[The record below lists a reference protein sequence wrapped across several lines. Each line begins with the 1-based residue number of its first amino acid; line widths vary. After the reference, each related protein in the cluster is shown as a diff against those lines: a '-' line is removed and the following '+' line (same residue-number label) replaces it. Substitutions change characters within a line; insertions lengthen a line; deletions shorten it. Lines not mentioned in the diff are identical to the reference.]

1 MRTSLAD
8 PDRLTRWATTVAL
21 AALAVALQ
29 WSVRPWVGTKIP
41 FLFFLPAIVA
51 TAARCG
57 RGAGIFVTAVGFA
70 SAVLWLLPAGHWW
83 VVGTTDEL
91 SLLIYSI
98 LGLLLATL
106 GARLRLTSA
115 RASAAEQRLVLAGE
129 DTGIG
134 IFDLDL
140 ATRTVY
146 LSPALA
152 LLCRVDVTD
161 GAVALD
167 DVMARMPPEVA
178 IEARSVVA
186 RKLSERATGY
196 EREVRLKVPDG
207 RERWLMLR
215 VHIVWVGERAARM
228 RGACIDITERRAV
241 DDLLGRTQAELGQQ
255 VADLHRLHELSSRLL
270 DTRTLSEHLHM
281 ILVALA
287 DFHGARRGLL
297 ALFDTA
303 SGTLGIATSTG
314 FLPDA
319 VARLIQ
325 TSGIDG
331 ASAICCALRERA
343 VIADTE
349 ADGADPSLR
358 ALAREEGFR
367 AVHATPLIGQ
377 DGTVI
382 GALAIHLDTPHTPT
396 ERECTLA
403 DICARKAATFIER
416 ARAQAAY
423 QESQGRFQAVL
434 DASAV
439 PFVVLA
445 PVREETSGRIVDF
458 EWRYVN
464 AAAARAL
471 RRPADAFEGRR
482 VQDVLPARWSTSD
495 SFMQYAAV
503 VDTNETREFETLV
516 HHEGAEAWFRC
527 VASPMDGSVALWFT
541 DVTARKN
548 DERLLQDAD
557 RRKDEFLATLAHELR
572 NPLAP
577 IRQASA
583 VSRLPQATEAQK
595 RWSHEVIERQV
606 SHMAL
611 LLDDLL
617 DVSRIT
623 RGRLALRRGANTLG
637 DMIEAA
643 VETARP
649 LIDAR
654 HHELE
659 LVLPQAA
666 ILMQADPLRVSQIVA
681 NLLTNAAKYTDPNG
695 RIRLVA
701 ALDADA
707 VVIEVSDN
715 GIGIAPESLPAV
727 FDMFTQLRG
736 TDDRAG
742 GLGIGLAL
750 TKGLVE
756 LHGGSIG
763 VRSEGGGHGSV
774 FTVRLPRGETPA
786 RLPAPGDDLEP
797 RATPARRILV
807 ADDNRD
813 AAESLAALLELEGH
827 QITLAYDGADALLA
841 YTRVR
846 PEICLLDIG
855 MPHRTGN
862 EVAAEIRAR
871 ADGHAP
877 LLVAITGWG
886 QDADRH
892 QALAAGFDH
901 HLTKPIDPAHLLR
914 LIGAARA
921 GERARAGRPGP
932 GRCRLARGTPASA
945 RRSPRPPSPGR
956 SGAGRRTRIA
966 AVRGRRRRSSG

>member
-1 MRTSLAD
+1 MRSAFSD
-8 PDRLTRWATTVAL
+8 PDRLERWATAVAL
-21 AALAVALQ
+21 AACAVAIQ
-29 WSVRPWVGTKIP
+29 WAVRPWVGTKIP
-41 FLFFLPAIVA
+41 FLFFLPAIVV
-51 TAARCG
+51 AASRAG
-57 RGAGIFVTAVGFA
+57 REAGFFVTAVGFA
-70 SAVLWLLPAGHWW
+70 SAWLWLLPPDHWW
-83 VVGTTDEL
+83 VVGSVDNL
-91 SLLIYSI
+91 SLLIYAI
-98 LGLLLATL
+98 LGVLLATV
-106 GARLRLTSA
+106 GARLRVTSA

-140 ATRTVY
+140 ATRIVY
-146 LSPALA
+146 LSPSLA
-152 LLCRVDVTD
+152 LLCRVDTRD
-161 GAVALD
+161 GAVPLD
-167 DVMARMPPEVA
+167 DLMARMPADIA

-186 RKLSERATGY
+186 RKLRERATGY
-196 EREVRLKVPDG
+196 EREVRLTVPDG

-215 VHIVWVGERAARM
+215 VHIVWAGERALRM

-270 DTRTLSEHLHM
+270 DTRTLTEQLQM

-287 DFHGARRGLL
+287 DFHGARRGLVT
-297 ALFDTA
+297 LFDTG

-314 FLPDA
+314 FTPDA
-319 VARLIQ
+319 VARLMQ

-331 ASAICCALRERA
+331 ACAISCARRERT

-349 ADGADPSLR
+349 VDAVDPGLR
-358 ALAREEGFR
+358 VLASEEGFR
-367 AVHATPLIGQ
+367 SVHATPLIGQ
-377 DGTVI
+377 DGEVI
-382 GALAIHLDTPHTPT
+382 GAISIHLDRPRVPT
-396 ERECTLA
+396 ERERTLA

-439 PFVVLA
+439 PFVVLS
-445 PVREETSGRIVDF
+445 PIREDMSGRIVDF
-458 EWRYVN
+458 EWSYVN
-464 AAAARAL
+464 AAAAHAL
-471 RRPADAFEGRR
+471 RRPAAVFEGRR
-482 VQDVLPARWSTSD
+482 VQDVLPARWSSSD
-495 SFMQYAAV
+495 SFAQYVAV
-503 VDTNETREFETLV
+503 AETDATREFEVQV
-516 HHEGAEAWFRC
+516 HHEGVEQWFRC
-527 VASPMDGSVALWFT
+527 VASPLHGSVAVWFNDIT
-541 DVTARKN
+541 TRKN
-548 DERLLQDAD
+548 AEQSLQEAD

-583 VSRLPQATEAQK
+583 ISRLPQATEAQK

-606 SHMAL
+606 RHMAL

-623 RGRLALRRGANTLG
+623 RGRLALRRGTNTLHE
-637 DMIEAA
+637 MIEAA

-649 LIDAR
+649 LVDSR
-654 HHELE
+654 QHQLE
-659 LVLPQAA
+659 VVMPQAT

-701 ALDADA
+701 ALDADD

-736 TDDRAG
+736 SDDRAG

-756 LHGGSIG
+756 LHGGTIAA
-763 VRSEGGGHGSV
+763 RSEGGGRGSV
-774 FTVRLPRGETPA
+774 FTVRLPRGEAPA
-786 RLPAPGDDLEP
+786 REPAPGDDLEP
-797 RATPARRILV
+797 RAASARRILV

-827 QITLAYDGADALLA
+827 EVTLAYDGADALLA
-841 YTRVR
+841 YERVL
-846 PEICLLDIG
+846 PQICLLDIG

-871 ADGHAP
+871 ADGRLP
-877 LLVAITGWG
+877 TLVAITGWG
-886 QDADRH
+886 QDADRS

-901 HLTKPIDPAHLLR
+901 HLTKPVDPAQLLR
-914 LIGAARA
+914 LIGEARA
-921 GERARAGRPGP
+921 AGLARA
-932 GRCRLARGTPASA
+932 
-945 RRSPRPPSPGR
+945 
-956 SGAGRRTRIA
+956 
-966 AVRGRRRRSSG
+966 

>member
-1 MRTSLAD
+1 MA
-8 PDRLTRWATTVAL
+8 VAL

-29 WSVRPWVGTKIP
+29 WSVRPWVGSKIP

-51 TAARCG
+51 IAARCG
-57 RGAGIFVTAVGFA
+57 REAGLLVTAVGFA
-70 SAVLWLLPAGHWW
+70 NAVIWLAPPGRWW
-83 VVGTTDEL
+83 VEGTTDEL
-91 SLLIYSI
+91 SLLIYSV
-98 LGLLLATL
+98 LGVLLATL
-106 GARLRLTSA
+106 GARLHLTSA

-152 LLCRVDVTD
+152 LLCRVDATN

-167 DVMARMPPEVA
+167 DVIARMPPEVA
-178 IEARSVVA
+178 LEASTIVG
-186 RKLSERATGY
+186 RKLSERANGY
-196 EREVRLKVPDG
+196 EREVRLMMPDG

-215 VHIVWVGERAARM
+215 VHIVWSGERAVRM
-228 RGACIDITERRAV
+228 RGACIDITERRAI
-241 DDLLGRTQAELGQQ
+241 DDLLVRTQAELGQQ

-270 DTRTLSEHLHM
+270 DTRTLSEQLHM

-297 ALFDTA
+297 TLFDTA
-303 SGTLGIATSTG
+303 TGTLGIAASTG
-314 FLPDA
+314 FSA
-319 VARLIQ
+319 ATEARLMQ

-331 ASAICCALRERA
+331 ACAISCATRERT
-343 VIADTE
+343 VIADTDTD
-349 ADGADPSLR
+349 AVDPGLR

-367 AVHATPLIGQ
+367 AVHATPLLGQ
-377 DGTVI
+377 GGEAI
-382 GALAIHLDTPHTPT
+382 GALSIQVDAPHTPT
-396 ERECTLA
+396 ERERTLA

-439 PFVVLA
+439 PFVVLS
-445 PVREETSGRIVDF
+445 PVREDTSDQIVDF
-458 EWRYVN
+458 EWTYVN
-464 AAAARAL
+464 AAAAKAL
-471 RRPADAFEGRR
+471 RRPAAAFAGKR
-482 VQDVLPARWSTSD
+482 VLDVLPARWISSD
-495 SFMQYAAV
+495 SFRQYVAV
-503 VDTNETREFETLV
+503 VDTDETREFETLV
-516 HHEGAEAWFRC
+516 HYEGVAQWFRC
-527 VASPMDGSVALWFT
+527 VASPMHGAVALWFN
-541 DVTARKN
+541 DVTTRKN
-548 DERLLQDAD
+548 HERLLQDAD

-583 VSRLPQATEAQK
+583 VSRLPQASEAQK

-606 SHMAL
+606 RHMAL

-623 RGRLALRRGANTLG
+623 RGRLVLRRGANTLG
-637 DMIEAA
+637 EMIEAA

-649 LIDAR
+649 LIDSR

-659 LVLPQAA
+659 VVTPQAT
-666 ILMQADPLRVSQIVA
+666 IVMQADPLRVSQIVA

-695 RIRLVA
+695 HIRLLA
-701 ALDADA
+701 TLDADD

-736 TDDRAG
+736 TGDRAS

-756 LHGGSIG
+756 LHGGTIA
-763 VRSEGGGHGSV
+763 VRSEGGGRGSV
-774 FTVRLPRGETPA
+774 FSVRLPRGEA
-786 RLPAPGDDLEP
+786 SVHAPVPEGVLAP
-797 RATPARRILV
+797 RATPACRILV

-813 AAESLAALLELEGH
+813 AAESLATLLELEGH
-827 QITLAYDGADALLA
+827 DVTLAYDGADALLA
-841 YTRVR
+841 YERVR
-846 PEICLLDIG
+846 PQICLLDIG
-855 MPHRTGN
+855 MPHRNGN

-877 LLVAITGWG
+877 TLVAITGWG
-886 QDADRH
+886 QDADRS

-901 HLTKPIDPAHLLR
+901 HLTKPVDPAQLLR
-914 LIGAARA
+914 LIGEA
-921 GERARAGRPGP
+921 
-932 GRCRLARGTPASA
+932 
-945 RRSPRPPSPGR
+945 R
-956 SGAGRRTRIA
+956 SGAMAGA
-966 AVRGRRRRSSG
+966 

>member
-1 MRTSLAD
+1 MRSDLFD
-8 PDRLTRWATTVAL
+8 SDRPKRWATAVAL
-21 AALAVALQ
+21 AGSAVAIQ
-29 WSVRPWVGTKIP
+29 WAVRPWVGTKIP
-41 FLFFLPAIVA
+41 FLFFLPAIVV
-51 TAARCG
+51 AASRAG
-57 RGAGIFVTAVGFA
+57 RDAGLFVTGVGFV
-70 SAVLWLLPAGHWW
+70 SAWLWLLPAGRWW
-83 VVGTTDEL
+83 VVGTVDNL
-91 SLLIYSI
+91 SLLIYAI
-98 LGLLLATL
+98 LGALLSTV
-106 GARLRLTSA
+106 GARLRVTSA

-152 LLCRVDVTD
+152 LLCRVETRD
-161 GAVALD
+161 GAVPLD
-167 DVMARMPPEVA
+167 AVMARLPPEAA
-178 IEARSVVA
+178 IEARSEVA
-186 RKLSERATGY
+186 RKLAERASGY
-196 EREVRLKVPDG
+196 ERDLRLTLPDG

-215 VHIVWVGERAARM
+215 VHVVWAGDRAVRL

-270 DTRTLSEHLHM
+270 DTRTLAEQLQM

-287 DFHGARRGLL
+287 DFHSARRGLL
-297 ALFDTA
+297 TLFDTG
-303 SGTLGIATSTG
+303 SGTLGIATSAG
-314 FLPDA
+314 FTPDA
-319 VARLIQ
+319 VARLMQ

-331 ASAICCALRERA
+331 ACAICCARRERT
-343 VIADTE
+343 VIEDTE
-349 ADGADPSLR
+349 SDATDAGLR
-358 ALAREEGFR
+358 LLASEEGFR

-377 DGTVI
+377 DGEVI
-382 GALAIHLDTPHTPT
+382 GAISIHLDRPHAPT
-396 ERECTLA
+396 ERERTLA

-439 PFVVLA
+439 PFVILS
-445 PVREETSGRIVDF
+445 PIREDLSGRIVDF
-458 EWRYVN
+458 EWSYVN
-464 AAAARAL
+464 AAAANAL
-471 RRPADAFEGRR
+471 RREAAAFDGRR
-482 VQDVLPARWSTSD
+482 VQDVLPARWANSD
-495 SFMQYAAV
+495 SFRQYVAV
-503 VDTNETREFETLV
+503 VESEQTREFEVAV
-516 HHEGAEAWFRC
+516 HHDGLEQWFRC
-527 VASPMDGSVALWFT
+527 VASPMRGSVALWFNDIT
-541 DVTARKN
+541 TRKN

-583 VSRLPQATEAQK
+583 ISRLPQATDAQK

-606 SHMAL
+606 RHMAL

-623 RGRLALRRGANTLG
+623 RGRLALRRGTHTLRE
-637 DMIEAA
+637 MIEAA

-649 LIDAR
+649 LVDSR
-654 HHELE
+654 QHELE
-659 LVLPQAA
+659 VVMPQAT

-681 NLLTNAAKYTDPNG
+681 NLLTNAAKYTEPNG
-695 RIRLVA
+695 RIRLLA
-701 ALDADA
+701 ALDADD

-736 TDDRAG
+736 SDDRAG

-763 VRSEGGGHGSV
+763 VRSEGGGRGSV
-774 FTVRLPRGETPA
+774 FTVRLPRGETPERA
-786 RLPAPGDDLEP
+786 AAAGDGLEP
-797 RATPARRILV
+797 RAAPARRILV

-813 AAESLAALLELEGH
+813 AAESLAALLQLEGH
-827 QITLAYDGADALLA
+827 EVTLAYDGADALLA
-841 YTRVR
+841 YERVR
-846 PEICLLDIG
+846 PQVCLLDIG
-855 MPHRTGN
+855 MPYRTGN
-862 EVAAEIRAR
+862 EVAAEIRSR
-871 ADGHAP
+871 DDGHSP
-877 LLVAITGWG
+877 TLVAITGWG
-886 QDADRH
+886 QDADRS

-901 HLTKPIDPAHLLR
+901 HLTKPVDPVQLLR
-914 LIGAARA
+914 LIGESQASELVRA
-921 GERARAGRPGP
+921 
-932 GRCRLARGTPASA
+932 
-945 RRSPRPPSPGR
+945 
-956 SGAGRRTRIA
+956 
-966 AVRGRRRRSSG
+966 

>member
-1 MRTSLAD
+1 MRSPFPD
-8 PDRLTRWATTVAL
+8 PDHLKRWAIAVAL

-29 WSVRPWVGTKIP
+29 WSVRPWVGSKIP

-57 RGAGIFVTAVGFA
+57 RGAGLFVTAVGFA
-70 SAVLWLLPAGHWW
+70 NAVLWLVPPGRWW
-83 VVGTTDEL
+83 VVGPTDQL
-91 SLLIYSI
+91 SLLIYSV
-98 LGLLLATL
+98 LGVLLAML

-115 RASAAEQRLVLAGE
+115 RASVAEQRLVLAGE

-161 GAVALD
+161 GAVALE
-167 DVMARMPPEVA
+167 DVMGRMPPEVA
-178 IEARSVVA
+178 REARAVVA
-186 RKLSERATGY
+186 RKLSERAAGY
-196 EREVRLKVPDG
+196 EREVRLTLPDG

-215 VHIVWVGERAARM
+215 VHIVWSGDRAVRM

-241 DDLLGRTQAELGQQ
+241 DDLLRLTQAELGQQ

-270 DTRTLSEHLHM
+270 DTRTLSEQLQM

-287 DFHGARRGLL
+287 DFHSARRGVLT
-297 ALFDTA
+297 LFDTA
-303 SGTLGIATSTG
+303 TGTLGIDTSTG
-314 FLPDA
+314 FSADA
-319 VARLIQ
+319 VARLMQ

-331 ASAICCALRERA
+331 ACAISCATRERT

-349 ADGADPSLR
+349 ADGVDPGLR
-358 ALAREEGFR
+358 TLAREEGFR
-367 AVHATPLIGQ
+367 AVHATPLMGQ
-377 DGTVI
+377 GGEVT
-382 GALAIHLDTPHTPT
+382 GALSIHLDAPRAPT
-396 ERECTLA
+396 QRERTLA

-439 PFVVLA
+439 PFVVLS
-445 PVREETSGRIVDF
+445 PVRENTSGQIVDF
-458 EWRYVN
+458 EWTYVN
-464 AAAARAL
+464 AAAANAL
-471 RRPADAFEGRR
+471 RRPVEAFAGKR

-495 SFMQYAAV
+495 SFRQYIAV
-503 VDTNETREFETLV
+503 VEADETREFEALV
-516 HHEGAEAWFRC
+516 HHAGVEQWFRC
-527 VASPMDGSVALWFT
+527 VASPMHGAVALWFT
-541 DVTARKN
+541 DITTRKN
-548 DERLLQDAD
+548 DHRMLQEAD

-583 VSRLPQATEAQK
+583 ISRLPQATEAQK
-595 RWSHEVIERQV
+595 RWGHEVIERQV
-606 SHMAL
+606 RHMAL

-623 RGRLALRRGANTLG
+623 RGRLELRRGPNTLG
-637 DMIEAA
+637 EMIEAA

-649 LIDAR
+649 LIDSRQHA
-654 HHELE
+654 LE
-659 LVLPQAA
+659 VVTPQAT
-666 ILMQADPLRVSQIVA
+666 IVMQADPLRVSQIVA
-681 NLLTNAAKYTDPNG
+681 NLLTNAAKYTDPHG
-695 RIRLVA
+695 RIRLLA
-701 ALDADA
+701 ALDADD

-727 FDMFTQLRG
+727 FDMFTQLHG
-736 TDDRAG
+736 AEDSAG

-763 VRSEGGGHGSV
+763 VRSEGSGRGSV
-774 FTVRLPRGETPA
+774 FTVRLPRGEASA
-786 RLPAPGDDLEP
+786 RTRTRALTGEAQP

-813 AAESLAALLELEGH
+813 AAESLGALLELEGH
-827 QITLAYDGADALLA
+827 EVTLAYDGADALLA
-841 YTRVR
+841 YERVR
-846 PEICLLDIG
+846 PQICLLDIG

-862 EVAAEIRAR
+862 EVAAEIRSREDGR
-871 ADGHAP
+871 AP
-877 LLVAITGWG
+877 TLVAITGWG
-886 QDADRH
+886 QDTDRN

-901 HLTKPIDPAHLLR
+901 HLTKPVDPAQLLR
-914 LIGAARA
+914 LIGEARM
-921 GERARAGRPGP
+921 GE
-932 GRCRLARGTPASA
+932 L
-945 RRSPRPPSPGR
+945 
-956 SGAGRRTRIA
+956 TRVSDA
-966 AVRGRRRRSSG
+966 

>member
-1 MRTSLAD
+1 MRPTFPD
-8 PDRLTRWATTVAL
+8 PDRLTRWATTAAL

-29 WSVRPWVGTKIP
+29 WAMPPWVGSKIP
-41 FLFFLPAIVA
+41 FLFFLPAIGA
-51 TAARCG
+51 AAARCG
-57 RGAGIFVTAVGFA
+57 RGAGLFVTAVGLC
-70 SAVLWLLPAGHWW
+70 SAVLWLAPPGQWW
-83 VVGTTDEL
+83 AVGTSDQL
-91 SLLIYSI
+91 SLLIYAL
-98 LGLLLATL
+98 LGVLLAL
-106 GARLRLTSA
+106 IGARLRLTSA

-140 ATRTVY
+140 ATHTVY

-152 LLCRVDVTD
+152 LLCRVDVSN
-161 GAVALD
+161 GAARLE

-178 IEARSVVA
+178 LEARSVVA
-186 RKLSERATGY
+186 RKLRERATGY
-196 EREVRLKVPDG
+196 EREVRLQVPDG

-215 VHIVWVGERAARM
+215 VHIVWSGDRAVRM
-228 RGACIDITERRAV
+228 RGACIDVTERRAV

-270 DTRTLSEHLHM
+270 DSRTLSEQLHM

-287 DFHGARRGLL
+287 DFHGAGRGVLT
-297 ALFDTA
+297 LFDTA
-303 SGTLGIATSTG
+303 SGTLGIDSSTG
-314 FLPDA
+314 FTPDA
-319 VARLIQ
+319 VARLMQ

-331 ASAICCALRERA
+331 ACAICCARRERT

-349 ADGADPSLR
+349 AADVDPGLR
-358 ALAREEGFR
+358 ALSREEGFR

-377 DGTVI
+377 DGQVL
-382 GALAIHLDTPHTPT
+382 GALSIHLDTPHAPT
-396 ERECTLA
+396 ERERTLA

-416 ARAQAAY
+416 ARAQDAY
-423 QESQGRFQAVL
+423 LESQGRFQAVL

-439 PFVVLA
+439 PFVVLS
-445 PVREETSGRIVDF
+445 PIRENTSGQIVDF
-458 EWRYVN
+458 EWSYVN
-464 AAAARAL
+464 AAAAKAL
-471 RRPADAFEGRR
+471 RHPADAFTAKR
-482 VQDVLPARWSTSD
+482 VLDVLPARWSTSD
-495 SFMQYAAV
+495 SFRQYVAV
-503 VDTNETREFETLV
+503 VENAETREFETLV
-516 HHEGAEAWFRC
+516 HHEGVAQWFRC
-527 VASPMDGSVALWFT
+527 VASPLRGSVALWFNDIT
-541 DVTARKN
+541 TRKN
-548 DERLLQDAD
+548 DERQLQEAD

-583 VSRLPQATEAQK
+583 VSRLPQATEEQK
-595 RWSHEVIERQV
+595 RWGHEVIERQV
-606 SHMAL
+606 RHMAL

-623 RGRLALRRGANTLG
+623 RGRLALRRGTNTLVE
-637 DMIEAA
+637 MMEAA

-649 LIDAR
+649 LIDSR

-659 LVLPQAA
+659 VVTPQAQ
-666 ILMQADPLRVSQIVA
+666 ILMQADPLRVSQIIA
-681 NLLTNAAKYTDPNG
+681 NLLTNAAKYTDANG
-695 RIRLVA
+695 RIKLLA
-701 ALDADA
+701 ALDGDD

-736 TDDRAG
+736 SDDRAG

-763 VRSEGGGHGSV
+763 VHSEGAGRGSV
-774 FTVRLPRGETPA
+774 FTVRLPRGEAPVCAPA
-786 RLPAPGDDLEP
+786 AGDDLEP

-827 QITLAYDGADALLA
+827 EVTLAYDGADALLA
-841 YTRVR
+841 YDRVH
-846 PEICLLDIG
+846 PQVCLLDIG
-855 MPHRTGN
+855 MPHRNGN

-871 ADGHAP
+871 VDGRLP
-877 LLVAITGWG
+877 TLVAITGWG
-886 QDADRH
+886 QDADRS

-901 HLTKPIDPAHLLR
+901 HLTKPVDPAQLLR
-914 LIGAARA
+914 LIGATRSGELARA
-921 GERARAGRPGP
+921 
-932 GRCRLARGTPASA
+932 
-945 RRSPRPPSPGR
+945 
-956 SGAGRRTRIA
+956 
-966 AVRGRRRRSSG
+966 

>member
-1 MRTSLAD
+1 MRTVSHI
-8 PDRLTRWATTVAL
+8 PDRMKRWGAALAL

-29 WSVRPWVGTKIP
+29 WSMRPWVGAKIP

-51 TAARCG
+51 TAALCG
-57 RGAGIFVTAVGFA
+57 RGAGLFVTAVGFA
-70 SAVLWLLPAGHWW
+70 SALLWLVPAGSWW
-83 VVGTTDEL
+83 VVETTDEL
-91 SLLIYSI
+91 SMLIFTI
-98 LGLLLATL
+98 LGVLLATL
-106 GARLRLTSA
+106 GARLHITSA

-140 ATRTVY
+140 ATRSIY

-161 GAVALD
+161 GAVPLEA
-167 DVMARMPPEVA
+167 VMANMPADVVG
-178 IEARSVVA
+178 EARAVIV
-186 RKLSERATGY
+186 RKLAERADGY
-196 EREVRLKVPDG
+196 EREVRLALPDG

-215 VHIVWVGERAARM
+215 VHIVWSGDRAIRL

-270 DTRTLSEHLHM
+270 DTRTLSEQLQM

-287 DFHGARRGLL
+287 DFHAARRGVLT
-297 ALFDTA
+297 LFDTR
-303 SGTLGIATSTG
+303 SGTLGIQTSIG
-314 FLPDA
+314 FTPDA
-319 VARLIQ
+319 VARLMQ

-331 ASAICCALRERA
+331 ACAISCARRERT
-343 VIADTE
+343 VIVDIADI
-349 ADGADPSLR
+349 AAANVDPGLR

-367 AVHATPLIGQ
+367 AVHATPLIGL
-377 DGTVI
+377 DGEVI
-382 GALAIHLDTPHTPT
+382 GALSIHGDLPHAPS
-396 ERECTLA
+396 ERERTLA

-423 QESQGRFQAVL
+423 QESQGQFQAVL

-445 PVREETSGRIVDF
+445 PVREQGSGEIVDF
-458 EWRYVN
+458 EWSYVN
-464 AAAARAL
+464 DAAARAL
-471 RRPADAFEGRR
+471 HRPASAFEGRR
-482 VQDVLPARWSTSD
+482 VQDLLPARWRTSEA
-495 SFMQYAAV
+495 FRHYAAV
-503 VDTNETREFETLV
+503 VDHQQTREFETLV
-516 HHEGAEAWFRC
+516 HHEGAEEWFSC
-527 VASPMDGSVALWFT
+527 VASPMRGSVALWFT
-541 DVTARKN
+541 DVTTRKQ
-548 DERLLQDAD
+548 DERSLQDAD

-606 SHMAL
+606 RHMAL

-623 RGRLALRRGANTLG
+623 RGRLVLRRGTNTLG
-637 DMIEAA
+637 DMIDAA

-649 LIDAR
+649 LIDTRR
-654 HHELE
+654 HDLE
-659 LVLPQAA
+659 VVTPQAR

-681 NLLTNAAKYTDPNG
+681 NLLANAAKYTDPQG

-701 ALDADA
+701 ALDADD

-715 GIGIAPESLPAV
+715 GIGIAPESVPAV

-736 TDDRAG
+736 TGDRAG

-756 LHGGSIG
+756 LHGGTIA
-763 VRSEGGGHGSV
+763 VRSEGAGLGSV
-774 FTVRLPRGETPA
+774 FTVRLPRGDSPD
-786 RLPAPGDDLEP
+786 RVAPPDDGVEP
-797 RATPARRILV
+797 RAASARRILV

-813 AAESLAALLELEGH
+813 AAESLATLLQLEGH
-827 QITLAYDGADALLA
+827 EVTLAYDGAEALLA
-841 YTRVR
+841 FERVR
-846 PEICLLDIG
+846 PQICLLDIG

-862 EVAAEIRAR
+862 EVAAAIRSHR
-871 ADGHAP
+871 DGGRP

-886 QDADRH
+886 QDADR
-892 QALAAGFDH
+892 QLALAAGFDH
-901 HLTKPIDPAHLLR
+901 HMTKPVDPVQLFR
-914 LIGAARA
+914 LIGEARLGELA
-921 GERARAGRPGP
+921 GA
-932 GRCRLARGTPASA
+932 
-945 RRSPRPPSPGR
+945 
-956 SGAGRRTRIA
+956 
-966 AVRGRRRRSSG
+966 

>member
-1 MRTSLAD
+1 MRAAFSD
-8 PDRLTRWATTVAL
+8 PDRLVRWATAVAL
-21 AALAVALQ
+21 AMLAVALQ

-51 TAARCG
+51 AAARCG
-57 RGAGIFVTAVGFA
+57 RGAGFFVAGVGFCNA
-70 SAVLWLLPAGHWW
+70 LLWLVPPGHWW
-83 VVGTTDEL
+83 VVGPTDEL
-91 SLLIYSI
+91 SLLIYAV
-98 LGLLLATL
+98 LGALLATL
-106 GARLRLTSA
+106 GARLRVTSA

-152 LLCRVDVTD
+152 LLCRVDASG
-161 GAVALD
+161 GAVKLE
-167 DVMARMPPEVA
+167 DVLARMPPEVA
-178 IEARSVVA
+178 QEARSVVG

-196 EREVRLKVPDG
+196 EREVRLRVPDG

-215 VHIVWVGERAARM
+215 VHIVWAGDRAVRM

-241 DDLLGRTQAELGQQ
+241 DDLLVRTQAELGQQ

-270 DTRTLSEHLHM
+270 DTRTLSEQMHM

-287 DFHGARRGLL
+287 DFHNARRGLL
-297 ALFDTA
+297 TLFDTA
-303 SGTLGIATSTG
+303 SGTLGIDSSSG
-314 FLPDA
+314 FTPDA
-319 VARLIQ
+319 IARLMQ

-331 ASAICCALRERA
+331 ACALCCARRERT
-343 VIADTE
+343 IIEDTE
-349 ADGADPSLR
+349 AGALDPGLR
-358 ALAREEGFR
+358 ALASEEGFR

-377 DGTVI
+377 DGEVI
-382 GALAIHLDTPHTPT
+382 GALSIHLDMPHAPT
-396 ERECTLA
+396 QRERTLA

-416 ARAQAAY
+416 ARAKAAY
-423 QESQGRFQAVL
+423 QESQGRFRAVL

-439 PFVVLA
+439 PFVVLS
-445 PVREETSGRIVDF
+445 PVREDTRGQIVDF
-458 EWRYVN
+458 EWSYVN
-464 AAAARAL
+464 AAAAKAL
-471 RRPADAFEGRR
+471 HRPVEAFAGKR
-482 VQDVLPARWSTSD
+482 VLDVLPARWSTSE
-495 SFMQYAAV
+495 SFHQYVAV
-503 VDTNETREFETLV
+503 VEGADTREFETMT
-516 HHEGAEAWFRC
+516 HHDGVTQWFRC
-527 VASPMDGSVALWFT
+527 VASPMDGSVALWFN
-541 DVTARKN
+541 DITARKT
-548 DERLLQDAD
+548 DERLLQEAD

-583 VSRLPQATEAQK
+583 VSRLPQATEEQK

-606 SHMAL
+606 RHMAL

-623 RGRLALRRGANTLG
+623 RGRLALRRDTNTLG
-637 DMIEAA
+637 EMIEAA

-649 LIDAR
+649 LIDSRQHA
-654 HHELE
+654 LE
-659 LVLPQAA
+659 VVTPQAR

-681 NLLTNAAKYTDPNG
+681 NLLTNAAKYTDPHG
-695 RIRLVA
+695 RIRLLA
-701 ALDADA
+701 ALDGDD

-736 TDDRAG
+736 TDDRAS

-756 LHGGSIG
+756 LHGGSIS
-763 VRSEGGGHGSV
+763 VYSEGGGRGSV
-774 FTVRLPRGETPA
+774 FTVRLPRGETPVRA
-786 RLPAPGDDLEP
+786 PTPGDALEP
-797 RATPARRILV
+797 RATSARRILV

-827 QITLAYDGADALLA
+827 EVTLAYDGADALLA
-841 YTRVR
+841 YERVR
-846 PEICLLDIG
+846 PQVCLLDIG

-862 EVAAEIRAR
+862 EVAAEIRSR
-871 ADGHAP
+871 EDGHLP
-877 LLVAITGWG
+877 TLVAITGWG
-886 QDADRH
+886 QDTDRS

-914 LIGAARA
+914 LIGEARSREL
-921 GERARAGRPGP
+921 ERA
-932 GRCRLARGTPASA
+932 
-945 RRSPRPPSPGR
+945 
-956 SGAGRRTRIA
+956 
-966 AVRGRRRRSSG
+966 

>member
-1 MRTSLAD
+1 MRSTFTD
-8 PDRLTRWATTVAL
+8 PDHLKRWAIAVAL

-29 WSVRPWVGTKIP
+29 WSVRPWVGSKIP

-57 RGAGIFVTAVGFA
+57 RRAGLFVTGVGFA
-70 SAVLWLLPAGHWW
+70 SVVLWLAPPGRWW
-83 VVGTTDEL
+83 VEDTTDAL
-91 SLLIYSI
+91 SLLIYSV
-98 LGLLLATL
+98 LGVLLATL
-106 GARLRLTSA
+106 GARVRLTSA

-140 ATRTVY
+140 ATRIAY

-167 DVMARMPPEVA
+167 DVMANMPPEVA
-178 IEARSVVA
+178 LEARSVVA
-186 RKLSERATGY
+186 SKLRERAAGY
-196 EREVRLKVPDG
+196 EREVRLRLPDG

-215 VHIVWVGERAARM
+215 VHIVWSGERAVRL

-270 DTRTLSEHLHM
+270 DTSTLSEQLQM

-297 ALFDTA
+297 TLFDTA
-303 SGTLGIATSTG
+303 TGTLGIAASTG
-314 FLPDA
+314 FTPDA
-319 VARLIQ
+319 VARLMQ

-331 ASAICCALRERA
+331 ACAISCATRERT

-349 ADGADPSLR
+349 IDAVDPGLR

-367 AVHATPLIGQ
+367 AVHATPLMGQ
-377 DGTVI
+377 GDEAL
-382 GALAIHLDTPHTPT
+382 GALSIHLDAQHTPT
-396 ERECTLA
+396 ERERTLA
-403 DICARKAATFIER
+403 DICAHKAATFIER
-416 ARAQAAY
+416 AQAQAAY

-439 PFVVLA
+439 PFVVLS
-445 PVREETSGRIVDF
+445 PVREDTSGQVVDF
-458 EWRYVN
+458 EWTYVN
-464 AAAARAL
+464 DAAAKAL
-471 RRPADAFEGRR
+471 HRPVAAFAGKR
-482 VQDVLPARWSTSD
+482 VQDVLPARWATSE
-495 SFMQYAAV
+495 SFRQYVAV
-503 VDTNETREFETLV
+503 VDSDETREFEALV
-516 HHEGAEAWFRC
+516 HYEGTEQWFRC
-527 VASPMDGSVALWFT
+527 VASPMHGAVALWFT
-541 DVTARKN
+541 DITTRKN
-548 DERLLQDAD
+548 HERLLQDAD

-606 SHMAL
+606 RHMAL

-623 RGRLALRRGANTLG
+623 RGRLALRRGANTLSE
-637 DMIEAA
+637 MIETA

-649 LIDAR
+649 LIDSR

-659 LVLPQAA
+659 VVTPQAT
-666 ILMQADPLRVSQIVA
+666 IVMQADPLRVSQIVA

-695 RIRLVA
+695 RIRLLA
-701 ALDADA
+701 ALDGDD

-756 LHGGSIG
+756 LHGGTIV
-763 VRSEGGGHGSV
+763 VRSEGGGRGSV
-774 FTVRLPRGETPA
+774 FTVRLPRGEAPA
-786 RLPAPGDDLEP
+786 RAPAPADGLEP
-797 RATPARRILV
+797 RATSARRILV

-813 AAESLAALLELEGH
+813 AAESLAALLMLEGH
-827 QITLAYDGADALLA
+827 DVTLAYDGADALLA
-841 YTRVR
+841 YERVR
-846 PEICLLDIG
+846 PQICLLDIG
-855 MPHRTGN
+855 MPYRNGN

-871 ADGHAP
+871 ADGYTP
-877 LLVAITGWG
+877 TLVAITGWG
-886 QDADRH
+886 QDADRS

-901 HLTKPIDPAHLLR
+901 HLTKPVDPAQLLR
-914 LIGAARA
+914 LIGEARA
-921 GERARAGRPGP
+921 GE
-932 GRCRLARGTPASA
+932 LAR
-945 RRSPRPPSPGR
+945 
-956 SGAGRRTRIA
+956 
-966 AVRGRRRRSSG
+966 V

>member
-1 MRTSLAD
+1 MRAAFSD
-8 PDRLTRWATTVAL
+8 SDRLVRWATAL
-21 AALAVALQ
+21 ALAMLAVALQ

-51 TAARCG
+51 AAARCG
-57 RGAGIFVTAVGFA
+57 RGAGFFVTGVGFG
-70 SAVLWLLPAGHWW
+70 SALLWLLPPGRWW
-83 VVGTTDEL
+83 VVGPTDEL
-91 SLLIYSI
+91 SLLIYTV
-98 LGLLLATL
+98 LGALLATL
-106 GARLRLTSA
+106 GARLRVTSA

-152 LLCRVDVTD
+152 LLCRVDASGGPVK
-161 GAVALD
+161 LE
-167 DVMARMPPEVA
+167 DVMAHMPPEVA
-178 IEARSVVA
+178 QEARSVVA
-186 RKLSERATGY
+186 HKLSERAIGY
-196 EREVRLKVPDG
+196 EREVRLNVPDG
-207 RERWLMLR
+207 PERWLMLR
-215 VHIVWVGERAARM
+215 VHIVWSGDRAVRM

-241 DDLLGRTQAELGQQ
+241 DDLLVRTQAELGQQ

-270 DTRTLSEHLHM
+270 DTRTLSEQLQM

-297 ALFDTA
+297 TLFDTA
-303 SGTLGIATSTG
+303 SGTLGIESSTG
-314 FLPDA
+314 FMPDA
-319 VARLIQ
+319 LARLMQ

-331 ASAICCALRERA
+331 ACAICCAQRERT
-343 VIADTE
+343 VIVDTE
-349 ADGADPSLR
+349 AGDVDAGLR
-358 ALAREEGFR
+358 ALANEEGFR

-377 DGTVI
+377 DGEVM
-382 GALAIHLDTPHTPT
+382 GALSIHLDRPHAPT
-396 ERECTLA
+396 EREHTLA

-439 PFVVLA
+439 PFVVLS
-445 PVREETSGRIVDF
+445 PIREDASGQVVDF
-458 EWRYVN
+458 EWSYVN
-464 AAAARAL
+464 AAAAKAL
-471 RRPADAFEGRR
+471 HRPADAFAGKR
-482 VQDVLPARWSTSD
+482 VLDVLPARWATSE
-495 SFMQYAAV
+495 SFRQYVAV
-503 VDTNETREFETLV
+503 VEAEETREFETLV
-516 HHEGAEAWFRC
+516 HHEGAEEWFRC
-527 VASPMDGSVALWFT
+527 IASPMRGSVALWFN
-541 DVTARKN
+541 DITARKT
-548 DERLLQDAD
+548 DERLLQEAD

-606 SHMAL
+606 RHMAL

-623 RGRLALRRGANTLG
+623 RGRLALRRSTNTLAE
-637 DMIEAA
+637 MIEAG

-649 LIDAR
+649 LIDSR

-659 LVLPQAA
+659 VVTPQAR

-681 NLLTNAAKYTDPNG
+681 NLLTNAAKYTDPHG
-695 RIRLVA
+695 RIRLLA
-701 ALDADA
+701 ALDADD

-736 TDDRAG
+736 TGDRAS

-756 LHGGSIG
+756 LHGGHIG
-763 VRSEGGGHGSV
+763 VHSEGGGRGSV
-774 FTVRLPRGETPA
+774 FTVRLPRGEAPA
-786 RLPAPGDDLEP
+786 RAPAPGDDLEP

-827 QITLAYDGADALLA
+827 EVTLAYDGADALLA
-841 YTRVR
+841 YERVR
-846 PEICLLDIG
+846 PQICLLDIG
-855 MPHRTGN
+855 MPHRSGN
-862 EVAAEIRAR
+862 EVAAEIRSR
-871 ADGHAP
+871 ENGRLP
-877 LLVAITGWG
+877 ILVAITGWG
-886 QDADRH
+886 QDADRSE
-892 QALAAGFDH
+892 ALAAGFDH
-901 HLTKPIDPAHLLR
+901 HLTKPIDPTQLLR
-914 LIGAARA
+914 LIGEARA
-921 GERARAGRPGP
+921 GELARA
-932 GRCRLARGTPASA
+932 
-945 RRSPRPPSPGR
+945 
-956 SGAGRRTRIA
+956 
-966 AVRGRRRRSSG
+966 

>member
-1 MRTSLAD
+1 MPASMRAFLSD
-8 PDRLTRWATTVAL
+8 PDRLRRWAAAVAL
-21 AALAVALQ
+21 AALAVAVQ
-29 WSVRPWVGTKIP
+29 WCVRPWVGTKIP

-51 TAARCG
+51 ASARAG
-57 RGAGIFVTAVGFA
+57 RGAGLFVTAAGFV
-70 SAVLWLLPAGHWW
+70 SAWLWLLPAGHWW
-83 VVGTTDEL
+83 VDGATDNL
-91 SLLIYSI
+91 SMLIYVV
-98 LGLLLATL
+98 LGVLLATV
-106 GARLRLTSA
+106 GARLRVTSA

-140 ATRTVY
+140 ATRIVY

-152 LLCRVDVTD
+152 LLCRVEARD
-161 GAVALD
+161 GAVPVD
-167 DVMARMPPEVA
+167 EVMARMPPEVA
-178 IEARSVVA
+178 IEARSVLA
-186 RKLSERATGY
+186 SKLRERASGY
-196 EREVRLKVPDG
+196 EREVRLSVPDG
-207 RERWLMLR
+207 RDRWLMLR
-215 VHIVWVGERAARM
+215 VHIVWSGERALRL

-270 DTRTLSEHLHM
+270 DTRTLIEQLHM

-297 ALFDTA
+297 TLFDIG

-314 FLPDA
+314 FTPDA
-319 VARLIQ
+319 IARLMQ

-331 ASAICCALRERA
+331 ACALACAHRERT
-343 VIADTE
+343 VIEDTQVDE
-349 ADGADPSLR
+349 VDPGLR
-358 ALAREEGFR
+358 ALASEEGFR

-377 DGTVI
+377 HGEVI
-382 GALAIHLDTPHTPT
+382 GAISIHLDRPHAPG
-396 ERECTLA
+396 ERERTLA

-439 PFVVLA
+439 PFVVLS
-445 PVREETSGRIVDF
+445 PIREDASGAIVDF
-458 EWRYVN
+458 EWSYVN
-464 AAAARAL
+464 VAAAKAL
-471 RRPADAFEGRR
+471 RRPAEAFEGKR
-482 VQDVLPARWSTSD
+482 VQDVLPARWASSD
-495 SFMQYAAV
+495 SFAQYVAV
-503 VDTNETREFETLV
+503 VETEATREFEVRV
-516 HHEGAEAWFRC
+516 HHQNVEQWFRC
-527 VASPMDGSVALWFT
+527 VASPLRGSVAVWFNDIT
-541 DVTARKN
+541 TRKN
-548 DERLLQDAD
+548 AEQSLQEAD

-606 SHMAL
+606 RHMAL

-623 RGRLALRRGANTLG
+623 RGRLALRCSTNTLHE
-637 DMIEAA
+637 MIEAA

-649 LIDAR
+649 LIDSR
-654 HHELE
+654 QHELE
-659 LVLPQAA
+659 IVLPQAA

-681 NLLTNAAKYTDPNG
+681 NLLTNAAKYTDPHG
-695 RIRLVA
+695 RIRLLA
-701 ALDADA
+701 ALDADD
-707 VVIEVSDN
+707 VVIEVGDN

-736 TDDRAG
+736 TDDRAS

-756 LHGGSIG
+756 LHGGSIS
-763 VRSEGGGHGSV
+763 VRSEGGGRGSV
-774 FTVRLPRGETPA
+774 FTVRLPRGDAPDRAPA
-786 RLPAPGDDLEP
+786 SGDGVEP
-797 RATPARRILV
+797 RAASARRILV

-827 QITLAYDGADALLA
+827 EVTLAYDGADALDA
-841 YTRVR
+841 YERVR
-846 PEICLLDIG
+846 PQICLLDIG

-871 ADGHAP
+871 ANGQAP
-877 LLVAITGWG
+877 MLVAITGWG
-886 QDADRH
+886 QDADRS

-901 HLTKPIDPAHLLR
+901 HLTKPVDPAQLLR
-914 LIGAARA
+914 LIGEVRIAGELARA
-921 GERARAGRPGP
+921 
-932 GRCRLARGTPASA
+932 
-945 RRSPRPPSPGR
+945 
-956 SGAGRRTRIA
+956 
-966 AVRGRRRRSSG
+966 

>member
-1 MRTSLAD
+1 MRADFLD
-8 PDRLTRWATTVAL
+8 PDRLKRWATAVAL
-21 AALAVALQ
+21 AGGAVAIQ
-29 WSVRPWVGTKIP
+29 WAVRPWVGTKIP

-51 TAARCG
+51 AASRAG
-57 RGAGIFVTAVGFA
+57 RNAGFFVTGVGFV
-70 SAVLWLLPAGHWW
+70 SAWLWLLPAGHWW
-83 VVGTTDEL
+83 VVGTVDNL
-91 SLLIYSI
+91 SLLIYAI
-98 LGLLLATL
+98 LGALLSTV
-106 GARLRLTSA
+106 GARLRVTSA

-152 LLCRVDVTD
+152 LLCRVETRD
-161 GAVALD
+161 GAVPLD
-167 DVMARMPPEVA
+167 VVMARLPPEAA
-178 IEARSVVA
+178 IEARSDVA
-186 RKLSERATGY
+186 RKLAERASGY
-196 EREVRLKVPDG
+196 ERELRLALPDG

-215 VHIVWVGERAARM
+215 VHIVWAGDRAVRL

-270 DTRTLSEHLHM
+270 DTRTLTEQLQM

-297 ALFDTA
+297 TLFDTG
-303 SGTLGIATSTG
+303 SGTLGIATSAG
-314 FLPDA
+314 FTPDA
-319 VARLIQ
+319 VARLMQ

-331 ASAICCALRERA
+331 ACAISCARRERT
-343 VIADTE
+343 VIEDTE
-349 ADGADPSLR
+349 SDATDPGLR
-358 ALAREEGFR
+358 ALASEEGFR

-377 DGTVI
+377 DGEVI
-382 GALAIHLDTPHTPT
+382 GAISIHLDRPHAPT
-396 ERECTLA
+396 ERERTLA

-439 PFVVLA
+439 PFVVLS
-445 PVREETSGRIVDF
+445 PIREDTSGRIVDF
-458 EWRYVN
+458 EWSYVN
-464 AAAARAL
+464 AAAAHAL
-471 RRPADAFEGRR
+471 RRPAGVFEGRR
-482 VQDVLPARWSTSD
+482 VQDVLPARWAGSA
-495 SFMQYAAV
+495 SFTQYVAV
-503 VDTNETREFETLV
+503 VETDATREFEVLV
-516 HHEGAEAWFRC
+516 HHEGVEQWFRC
-527 VASPMDGSVALWFT
+527 VASPLRGSVAVWFN
-541 DVTARKN
+541 DVTTRKIA
-548 DERLLQDAD
+548 ERSLQDAD

-583 VSRLPQATEAQK
+583 ISRLPQATDAQK

-606 SHMAL
+606 RHMAL

-623 RGRLALRRGANTLG
+623 RGRLALRRGTNTLHE
-637 DMIEAA
+637 MIEAA

-649 LIDAR
+649 LVDSR
-654 HHELE
+654 QHELE
-659 LVLPQAA
+659 VVMPQAT

-695 RIRLVA
+695 RIRLLA
-701 ALDADA
+701 ALDADD

-756 LHGGSIG
+756 LHGGTIG
-763 VRSEGGGHGSV
+763 VRSEGGGRGSV
-774 FTVRLPRGETPA
+774 FTVRLPRGETPERA
-786 RLPAPGDDLEP
+786 AAPGDGVEP
-797 RATPARRILV
+797 RAASARRILV

-813 AAESLAALLELEGH
+813 AAESLAALLQLEGH
-827 QITLAYDGADALLA
+827 EVTLAYDGADALLA
-841 YTRVR
+841 YERVR
-846 PEICLLDIG
+846 PQICLLDIG

-862 EVAAEIRAR
+862 EVAAEIRSR
-871 ADGHAP
+871 DDGHVP
-877 LLVAITGWG
+877 TLVAITGWG
-886 QDADRH
+886 QDADRS

-901 HLTKPIDPAHLLR
+901 HLTKPVDPVQLLR
-914 LIGAARA
+914 LIGEPRTSELVRA
-921 GERARAGRPGP
+921 
-932 GRCRLARGTPASA
+932 
-945 RRSPRPPSPGR
+945 
-956 SGAGRRTRIA
+956 
-966 AVRGRRRRSSG
+966 

>member
-1 MRTSLAD
+1 MRSPFPD
-8 PDRLTRWATTVAL
+8 PDPLKRWAIAVAL

-29 WSVRPWVGTKIP
+29 WSVRRWVGNKIP

-57 RGAGIFVTAVGFA
+57 RGAGLFVTAAGFA
-70 SAVLWLLPAGHWW
+70 SAVLWLVPPGRWW
-83 VVGTTDEL
+83 VVGPTDEL
-91 SLLIYSI
+91 SLLIYSV
-98 LGLLLATL
+98 LGVLLATL
-106 GARLRLTSA
+106 GARLRVTSA

-140 ATRTVY
+140 ATRKVY

-152 LLCRVDVTD
+152 LLCRVDVTS
-161 GAVALD
+161 GAVALE

-178 IEARSVVA
+178 REARSVVA

-196 EREVRLKVPDG
+196 EREVRLTLPDG

-215 VHIVWVGERAARM
+215 VHIVWSGDRAVRM

-241 DDLLGRTQAELGQQ
+241 DDLLRHTQAELGQQ
-255 VADLHRLHELSSRLL
+255 LADLHRLHELSSRLL
-270 DTRTLSEHLHM
+270 DTRTLSEQLQM

-287 DFHGARRGLL
+287 DFHSARRGVLT
-297 ALFDTA
+297 LFDTDT
-303 SGTLGIATSTG
+303 GTLGIATSTG
-314 FLPDA
+314 FSAGA
-319 VARLIQ
+319 VARLMQ

-331 ASAICCALRERA
+331 ACAISCATRERTI
-343 VIADTE
+343 IADTE
-349 ADGADPSLR
+349 ADGVDPGLR
-358 ALAREEGFR
+358 ALARDEGFR
-367 AVHATPLIGQ
+367 AVHATPLMGQ
-377 DGTVI
+377 GSEVI
-382 GALAIHLDTPHTPT
+382 GALSIHLDAAHAPT
-396 ERECTLA
+396 ERERTLA

-423 QESQGRFQAVL
+423 QESQGQFQAVL

-439 PFVVLA
+439 PFVVLS
-445 PVREETSGRIVDF
+445 PVRENTSGQIVDF
-458 EWRYVN
+458 EWTYVN
-464 AAAARAL
+464 DAAAKAL
-471 RRPADAFEGRR
+471 RRPAEAFAGKR

-495 SFMQYAAV
+495 SFRQYIAV
-503 VDTNETREFETLV
+503 VEADETREFEVLV
-516 HHEGAEAWFRC
+516 HHEGVEQWFRC
-527 VASPMDGSVALWFT
+527 VASPMRGAVALWFT
-541 DVTARKN
+541 DVTTRKN
-548 DERLLQDAD
+548 DEHLLQEAD

-606 SHMAL
+606 RHMAL

-623 RGRLALRRGANTLG
+623 RGRLALRRGTNTLG

-649 LIDAR
+649 LIDSRQHA
-654 HHELE
+654 LE
-659 LVLPQAA
+659 VVTPQAT
-666 ILMQADPLRVSQIVA
+666 IVLQADPLRVSQIVA
-681 NLLTNAAKYTDPNG
+681 NLLTNAAKYTNPHG
-695 RIRLVA
+695 RIRLLA
-701 ALDADA
+701 ALDAGD

-736 TDDRAG
+736 AEDSAG

-763 VRSEGGGHGSV
+763 VRSEGSGRGSV
-774 FTVRLPRGETPA
+774 FTVRLPRGEALSHAHAPA
-786 RLPAPGDDLEP
+786 AEAQP
-797 RATPARRILV
+797 RATPPRRILV

-813 AAESLAALLELEGH
+813 AAESLGALLELEGH
-827 QITLAYDGADALLA
+827 EVTLAYDGADALLA
-841 YTRVR
+841 YERMR
-846 PEICLLDIG
+846 PQICLLDIG

-862 EVAAEIRAR
+862 EVAAEIRSRENGR
-871 ADGHAP
+871 AP
-877 LLVAITGWG
+877 TLVAITGWG
-886 QDADRH
+886 QDTDRN

-901 HLTKPIDPAHLLR
+901 HLTKPIDPAQLLR
-914 LIGAARA
+914 LIGEARM
-921 GERARAGRPGP
+921 GE
-932 GRCRLARGTPASA
+932 L
-945 RRSPRPPSPGR
+945 
-956 SGAGRRTRIA
+956 TRVSDA
-966 AVRGRRRRSSG
+966 